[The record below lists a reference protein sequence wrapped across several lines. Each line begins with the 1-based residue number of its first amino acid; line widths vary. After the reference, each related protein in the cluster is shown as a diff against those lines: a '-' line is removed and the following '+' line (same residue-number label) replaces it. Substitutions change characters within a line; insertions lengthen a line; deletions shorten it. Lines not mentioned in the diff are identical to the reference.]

1 MIEIYFFHIKNQYNE
16 YALYQRSFGL
26 FKRLSKQTPDRALHM
41 LASYV
46 FDFDK

>member
-1 MIEIYFFHIKNQYNE
+1 MNMHCINE
-16 YALYQRSFGL
+16 NYRSFGL